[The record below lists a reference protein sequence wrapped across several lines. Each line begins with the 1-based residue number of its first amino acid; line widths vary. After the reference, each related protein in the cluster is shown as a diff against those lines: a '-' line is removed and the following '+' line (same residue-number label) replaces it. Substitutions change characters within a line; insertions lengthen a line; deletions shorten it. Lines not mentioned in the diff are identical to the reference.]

1 MLKNAHL
8 SDGHFFA
15 LKSANNCKKIF
26 DTISAPLKH
35 NLLLFNIYY
44 NLAKV
49 GVASSS
55 LVSRSK
61 IQKPLNSKELGGFF
75 IGYWLALTTQNSQ
88 NSH

>member
-1 MLKNAHL
+1 KL
-8 SDGHFFA
+8 
-15 LKSANNCKKIF
+15 F
-26 DTISAPLKH
+26 DTTSTPLKY
-35 NLLLFNIYY
+35 NPLLFNIYY

-75 IGYWLALTTQNSQ
+75 IVYRSIQ